1 MITFEEYK
9 ETESASDLLEK
20 VKRQLSKR
28 GFDISE
34 YHDDEIFD
42 EIEAAIEAVNNRR
55 HFISTD
61 TVLFEDRYKNTVIE
75 LCISSFAKM
84 GAEGELAHSENGV
97 SRTYAGASRYPND
110 VLQEIVPLARLR
122 NL

>member
-34 YHDDEIFD
+34 YSDDEIFD

-97 SRTYAGASRYPND
+97 SRTYAGASKYPND
-110 VLQEIVPLARLR
+110 VLQEIVPLARLK